1 MEKTNIKGL
10 AIRFII
16 VLAVIL
22 VFGAFDY
29 YAHSLS
35 DEYSVPSRYFRNK
48 IIFGTLY
55 GFVTYLLVRKQSLFR
70 RTLIFSLT
78 VSILLQIRYFLEGYP
93 LDFVELFLGI
103 HFGILLFVSYIAF
116 KITDKWSLK
125 I

>member
-1 MEKTNIKGL
+1 MEKQNFKGL

-55 GFVTYLLVRKQSLFR
+55 GFVTYLVVRKQSLFK
-70 RTLIFSLT
+70 RTIIFSLA

-103 HFGILLFVSYIAF
+103 HFGILLIVSYIAF
-116 KITDKWSLK
+116 KTTDKWGLK
-125 I
+125 Y